1 MFKELGEFIDN
12 VGRATGRMI
21 GQILSDKD
29 DDDIDDDD
37 IDGMMGYPLQDH
49 DDDHRITV
57 SNIDDTD
64 ITIVDIDDDN
74 Q

>member
-29 DDDIDDDD
+29 DGSD
-37 IDGMMGYPLQDH
+37 IDGMMGDIIDLPDDIQGLPEVEDH
-49 DDDHRITV
+49 KCKV
-57 SNIDDTD
+57 A
-64 ITIVDIDDDN
+64 VKIDDDE
-74 Q
+74 

>member
-29 DDDIDDDD
+29 DDDIDGVMGDIIDLPDDVHGEIDVRKD
-37 IDGMMGYPLQDH
+37 ILVANP
-49 DDDHRITV
+49 DDE
-57 SNIDDTD
+57 
-64 ITIVDIDDDN
+64 
-74 Q
+74 